1 MRFCGSKLIM
11 FEGIPGSGKS
21 TIAKRVY
28 EYLCGKGMRVSLYSE
43 GSDNPLDLTWHSY
56 MTNNDFDRLISEFPE
71 HRDIIRRNTICE
83 DRYVLIP
90 YKRFGCMLEY
100 NEIFEILKSN
110 EICYT
115 SKPVVSI
122 EAFTEI
128 FRMRW
133 KQYAQRNASTDEIAV
148 FESVLFQHQIHD
160 LLRLYNPTR
169 EAIIHHLNILIKEI
183 TALNPVIL
191 YLTQSNVRETLL
203 RKWKER
209 GKEGSDNEIHFWE
222 HRKQIE
228 FDAMSK
234 LPAKIYVI
242 DNSDYDWDKVYDIVV
257 NILG

>member
-1 MRFCGSKLIM
+1 
-11 FEGIPGSGKS
+11 
-21 TIAKRVY
+21 
-28 EYLCGKGMRVSLYSE
+28 
-43 GSDNPLDLTWHSY
+43 
-56 MTNNDFDRLISEFPE
+56 
-71 HRDIIRRNTICE
+71 
-83 DRYVLIP
+83 
-90 YKRFGCMLEY
+90 
-100 NEIFEILKSN
+100 
-110 EICYT
+110 
-115 SKPVVSI
+115 
-122 EAFTEI
+122 
-128 FRMRW
+128 
-133 KQYAQRNASTDEIAV
+133 
-148 FESVLFQHQIHD
+148 
-160 LLRLYNPTR
+160 
-169 EAIIHHLNILIKEI
+169 LIKEI